1 MVKSD
6 GGIEIMRIWSKDNN
20 DSSFLLDT
28 SIPENPFSNKNNVQV
43 FDASSSGEMLFII
56 NLHTLDS
63 FNVLRSYSMN
73 DDKKIVVTCTGEG
86 RKDNETYN
94 STTDDYLKL
103 ATAEDNYDLPA
114 VTLTE
119 GDTNEG
125 KIDIYPVVPFG
136 IVQRMKRPIKVNFG
150 KIRKN

>member
-1 MVKSD
+1 
-6 GGIEIMRIWSKDNN
+6 MRTWSKDNN
-20 DSSFLLDT
+20 DSSFLLDI

-73 DDKKIVVTCTGEG
+73 NDGKIVVTCTGEG
-86 RKDNETYN
+86 RKDNQTY
-94 STTDDYLKL
+94 SSITDDYLKL
-103 ATAEDNYDLPA
+103 ATDGDHNNLSI

-119 GDTNEG
+119 EINN
-125 KIDIYPVVPFG
+125 KADIYPVVPFG
-136 IVQRMKRPIKVNFG
+136 IVQRMKRPIKVNFT

>member
-1 MVKSD
+1 
-6 GGIEIMRIWSKDNN
+6 MRTWSKDNN

-28 SIPENPFSNKNNVQV
+28 SIPENPFSSKNNVQV

-73 DDKKIVVTCTGEG
+73 DDNKIVVTCTGEG
-86 RKDNETYN
+86 RKDNQTYN
-94 STTDDYLKL
+94 STTINSYLKL
-103 ATAEDNYDLPA
+103 ATDEGNYDLPT

-119 GDTNEG
+119 GVTIDG

-136 IVQRMKRPIKVNFG
+136 IVQRMKRPIKVNFD

>member
-1 MVKSD
+1 
-6 GGIEIMRIWSKDNN
+6 MRTWSKDNN
-20 DSSFLLDT
+20 DSSFLLNT
-28 SIPENPFSNKNNVQV
+28 SIPENPFSSKNNVQV

-73 DDKKIVVTCTGEG
+73 DNNKIVVTCTGEG
-86 RKDNETYN
+86 RKDNQTYS

-103 ATAEDNYDLPA
+103 ATDGEHTDLPT

-119 GDTNEG
+119 GVTIDG

-136 IVQRMKRPIKVNFG
+136 IVQRMKRPIKVNFD